1 MQAIWNDNF
10 STNILANKFRRDS
23 LDTLREELAQFII
36 GIWLRILYIENLS
49 LVKLYQYSLSI
60 SKLG

>member
-1 MQAIWNDNF
+1 MQAIWNDDF
-10 STNILANKFRRDS
+10 STSILANTFRRDS
-23 LDTLREELAQFII
+23 HDTLREELAQFII
-36 GIWLRILYIENLS
+36 SIWLCILYIENLS

>member
-1 MQAIWNDNF
+1 
-10 STNILANKFRRDS
+10 LANKFRRDS

-36 GIWLRILYIENLS
+36 SIWLRILYIENLS